1 MVQVDL
7 VEWGGQA
14 ATFRE
19 PISWDLPLVEMV
31 PTKVG
36 PEVPEVDQIG
46 VDLGVQREPQG
57 STEAW
62 VT

>member
-46 VDLGVQREPQG
+46 VDLGVQKEPQDL
-57 STEAW
+57 TEAW
-62 VT
+62 VI